1 MMMGLAEGAEG
12 AVCVMLY
19 NCIISREDNGHNRR
33 TTAPVYYSHIC
44 TDHPPALW
52 SIVTNTN
59 SQLATQMVKLYCPE
73 FVLIIRF

>member
-1 MMMGLAEGAEG
+1 MGTIGG
-12 AVCVMLY
+12 PQHQF
-19 NCIISREDNGHNRR
+19 IILTS
-33 TTAPVYYSHIC
+33 AHI
-44 TDHPPALW
+44 TPPALW